1 MTDVVVRG
9 LVRETVDTSTG
20 ELRVQGLVREV
31 VGSPGV
37 GQNRLLVQ
45 GLVREVFV
53 PAAAVA
59 RQYAVTVT

>member
-1 MTDVVVRG
+1 LTDVVVRG
-9 LVRETVDTSTG
+9 LVRESIDTSTG
-20 ELRVQGLVREV
+20 ELRVQGLVREAIV
-31 VGSPGV
+31 APGV

-45 GLVREVFV
+45 SLVREVFV

>member
-1 MTDVVVRG
+1 VTDVVVRG

-45 GLVREVFV
+45 SLVREVFV

-59 RQYAVTVT
+59 RQYAVTLT

>member
-9 LVRETVDTSTG
+9 LVRETIDTSTG
-20 ELRVQGLVREV
+20 ELR
-31 VGSPGV
+31 
-37 GQNRLLVQ
+37 VQ

-59 RQYAVTVT
+59 RQYAVTLT